1 MQITPTPLPPIL
13 PRILLL
19 LTFVT
24 GIVDSVSV
32 LALGRVF
39 TANMTGNI
47 VVIGFAM
54 AGIPEFSLPR
64 SITALAGFL
73 AGAVVGGRLG
83 SLMSQK
89 SRERW
94 VRVAVFCEAIL
105 LLLAGLASE
114 GFEIAQATPSMR
126 IYSIIVLTAIAM
138 GLRNATVRRLAV
150 PDLTTTVL
158 TLTVTGIA
166 ADSSLAG
173 GNNPRVGYRL
183 ASIFLMVLG
192 AASGA
197 QLLRFGPAAP
207 LLLSGMLVL
216 VSVALLSS
224 ETQKDTSLKP
234 VNVGL

>member
-1 MQITPTPLPPIL
+1 MQTAPTLL

-24 GIVDSVSV
+24 GVVDSVSV

-47 VVIGFAM
+47 VFIGFAI
-54 AGIPEFSLPR
+54 AGVPEFSIPR

-73 AGAVVGGRLG
+73 TGAVVGGRLA
-83 SLMSQK
+83 LRMSEK

-94 VRVAVFCEAIL
+94 IRTAVFSEAIF
-105 LLLAGLASE
+105 LLLAALASK
-114 GFEIAQATPSMR
+114 GFEIADSTLWIRM
-126 IYSIIVLTAIAM
+126 YSVIVLTAIAM

-158 TLTVTGIA
+158 TLTITGIG

-173 GNNPRVGYRL
+173 GNNPRLGYRL
-183 ASIFLMVLG
+183 GAISLMLLG
-192 AASGA
+192 AGSGA
-197 QLLRFGPAAP
+197 ALLQFGPAAP

-216 VSVALLSS
+216 LSVALLSP
-224 ETQKDTSLKP
+224 ETKKDTSLNS
-234 VNVGL
+234 VNVGLQ

>member
-1 MQITPTPLPPIL
+1 MKTTPTLL

-24 GIVDSVSV
+24 GIVDAVSV

-47 VVIGFAM
+47 VIIGFALV
-54 AGIPEFSLPR
+54 GVPEFSLPR
-64 SITALAGFL
+64 SLTALAGFL
-73 AGAVVGGRLG
+73 AGAVAGGRLG
-83 SLMSQK
+83 SRMSEK

-94 VRVAVFCEAIL
+94 IRVAVFSEAIL
-105 LLLAGLASE
+105 LLLAAFASE
-114 GFEIAQATPSMR
+114 GFAIAEATPSMR

-183 ASIFLMVLG
+183 AAIFLMLLG

-197 QLLRFGPAAP
+197 LLLRLGTAVP
-207 LLLSGMLVL
+207 LFFSVLLVL
-216 VSVALLSS
+216 ACVGILSAQTNT
-224 ETQKDTSLKP
+224 ERAE
-234 VNVGL
+234 VINVG

>member
-1 MQITPTPLPPIL
+1 MQITPTPLP
-13 PRILLL
+13 RILFL

-47 VVIGFAM
+47 VFIGFAM
-54 AGIPEFSLPR
+54 AGVPGFSLPH

-73 AGAVVGGRLG
+73 AGAVAGGRLG

-105 LLLAGLASE
+105 LLLAGFALE
-114 GFEIAQATPSMR
+114 GLEIAEATPSMR

-158 TLTVTGIA
+158 TLTVTGVA

-183 ASIFLMVLG
+183 ASIFLMLLG

-197 QLLRFGPAAP
+197 LLLRIGPAAP

-216 VSVALLSS
+216 VSVALLS
-224 ETQKDTSLKP
+224 TDTKKDTSLKT
-234 VNVGL
+234 VKVGL

>member
-1 MQITPTPLPPIL
+1 MQITWTPL

-47 VVIGFAM
+47 VFIGFAM
-54 AGIPEFSLPR
+54 AGVPGFSLR
-64 SITALAGFL
+64 HSITALAGFL

-89 SRERW
+89 SPERW
-94 VRVAVFCEAIL
+94 VRAAVFSEACL
-105 LLLAGLASE
+105 LLLAGFALE
-114 GFEIAQATPSMR
+114 GFKIAEATPSMR
-126 IYSIIVLTAIAM
+126 IYSIVVLTAIAM

-183 ASIFLMVLG
+183 AAIFLMLLG

-197 QLLRFGPAAP
+197 VLLRFGPAAP

-216 VSVALLSS
+216 VSVALLSP
-224 ETQKDTSLKP
+224 ETKKDTSLKT
-234 VNVGL
+234 VNVLNQ

>member
-1 MQITPTPLPPIL
+1 MQITPTPLP
-13 PRILLL
+13 RILFL

-47 VVIGFAM
+47 VFIGFAM
-54 AGIPEFSLPR
+54 AGVPGFSLPH

-105 LLLAGLASE
+105 LLLAGFALE
-114 GFEIAQATPSMR
+114 GLEIAEATPSMR

-158 TLTVTGIA
+158 TLTVTGVA

-183 ASIFLMVLG
+183 ASIFLMLLG

-197 QLLRFGPAAP
+197 LLLRIGPAAP

-216 VSVALLSS
+216 VSVALLST
-224 ETQKDTSLKP
+224 ETKKDTSLKT

>member
-1 MQITPTPLPPIL
+1 MQITPTPLP
-13 PRILLL
+13 RILFL

-47 VVIGFAM
+47 VFIGFAM
-54 AGIPEFSLPR
+54 AGVPGFSLPH

-105 LLLAGLASE
+105 LLLAGFALE
-114 GFEIAQATPSMR
+114 GLEIAEATPSMR

-158 TLTVTGIA
+158 TLTVTGVA

-183 ASIFLMVLG
+183 ASIFLMLLG

-197 QLLRFGPAAP
+197 LLLRIGPAAP

-216 VSVALLSS
+216 VSVALLST
-224 ETQKDTSLKP
+224 ETKKDTSLKT
-234 VNVGL
+234 VKVGL

>member
-1 MQITPTPLPPIL
+1 MQITPTPL

-47 VVIGFAM
+47 VFIGFAM
-54 AGIPEFSLPR
+54 AGVPGFSLPH
-64 SITALAGFL
+64 SITALVGFL
-73 AGAVVGGRLG
+73 SGAVVGGRLG

-89 SRERW
+89 SPERW

-105 LLLAGLASE
+105 LLLAGFALE
-114 GFEIAQATPSMR
+114 GLEIAEATPSMR

-158 TLTVTGIA
+158 TLTVTGVA

-183 ASIFLMVLG
+183 ASIFLMLLG

-197 QLLRFGPAAP
+197 LLLRIGPAAP

-216 VSVALLSS
+216 VSVALLST
-224 ETQKDTSLKP
+224 ETKKDTSLKT
-234 VNVGL
+234 VKVGL

>member
-1 MQITPTPLPPIL
+1 MQITPTPLP
-13 PRILLL
+13 RILFL

-47 VVIGFAM
+47 VFIGFAM
-54 AGIPEFSLPR
+54 AGVPGFSLPH

-105 LLLAGLASE
+105 LLLAGFALE
-114 GFEIAQATPSMR
+114 GLEIAEATPSMR

-158 TLTVTGIA
+158 TLTVTGVA

-183 ASIFLMVLG
+183 ASIFLMLLG

-197 QLLRFGPAAP
+197 LLLRIGPAAP

-216 VSVALLSS
+216 VSVALLS
-224 ETQKDTSLKP
+224 TDTKKDTSLKT
-234 VNVGL
+234 VKVGL

>member
-1 MQITPTPLPPIL
+1 MQITPTPL

-47 VVIGFAM
+47 VFIGFAM
-54 AGIPEFSLPR
+54 AGVPGFSLPH

-89 SRERW
+89 YRERW
-94 VRVAVFCEAIL
+94 VRAAVLCEAIL
-105 LLLAGLASE
+105 LLLAGFALE
-114 GFEIAQATPSMR
+114 GFEIAEATPSMR

-158 TLTVTGIA
+158 TLTVTGVA

-183 ASIFLMVLG
+183 ASIFLMLSG

-197 QLLRFGPAAP
+197 LLLRIGPAAP

-216 VSVALLSS
+216 ASVALLSS
-224 ETQKDTSLKP
+224 ETKKDTSLKA

>member
-47 VVIGFAM
+47 VVIG
-54 AGIPEFSLPR
+54 
-64 SITALAGFL
+64 
-73 AGAVVGGRLG
+73 
-83 SLMSQK
+83 
-89 SRERW
+89 
-94 VRVAVFCEAIL
+94 
-105 LLLAGLASE
+105 
-114 GFEIAQATPSMR
+114 
-126 IYSIIVLTAIAM
+126 IAM

-183 ASIFLMVLG
+183 ASIFLMLLG

-207 LLLSGMLVL
+207 LLLSGMLGL

-224 ETQKDTSLKP
+224 ETQNDTSLKP
-234 VNVGL
+234 VNVRL

>member
-183 ASIFLMVLG
+183 ASIFLMLLG

-197 QLLRFGPAAP
+197 TLLRFGPAAP

>member
-1 MQITPTPLPPIL
+1 MQITPTPLP
-13 PRILLL
+13 RILFL

-47 VVIGFAM
+47 VFIGFAM
-54 AGIPEFSLPR
+54 AGVPGFSLPH

-73 AGAVVGGRLG
+73 AGAVAGGRLG

-105 LLLAGLASE
+105 LLLAGFALE
-114 GFEIAQATPSMR
+114 GLEIAEATPSMR

-158 TLTVTGIA
+158 TLTVTGVA

-183 ASIFLMVLG
+183 ASIFLMLLG

-197 QLLRFGPAAP
+197 LLLRIGPAAP

-216 VSVALLSS
+216 VSVALLST
-224 ETQKDTSLKP
+224 ETKKDTSLKT
-234 VNVGL
+234 VKVGL

>member
-1 MQITPTPLPPIL
+1 MTATPLL
-13 PRILLL
+13 RILLL

-47 VVIGFAM
+47 VFIGFAM
-54 AGIPEFSLPR
+54 AGVPGFSLPH

-94 VRVAVFCEAIL
+94 VRTAVFCEASL
-105 LLLAGLASE
+105 LLLAGFALV
-114 GFEIAQATPSMR
+114 GFEIVEATPPMR
-126 IYSIIVLTAIAM
+126 IYSIIILTAIAM

-183 ASIFLMVLG
+183 ASIFLMFFG

-197 QLLRFGPAAP
+197 VLLRFGPAAP

-216 VSVALLSS
+216 VSVGLLSS
-224 ETQKDTSLKP
+224 ETKKDASLKT

>member
-1 MQITPTPLPPIL
+1 MGTPASH
-13 PRILLL
+13 
-19 LTFVT
+19 FVV
-24 GIVDSVSV
+24 VDICDRYRRF
-32 LALGRVF
+32 AMGRVF

-47 VVIGFAM
+47 VFIGFAM
-54 AGIPEFSLPR
+54 AGVPGFSLPH

-89 SRERW
+89 SPERW
-94 VRVAVFCEAIL
+94 VRAAVFSEACL
-105 LLLAGLASE
+105 LLLAGFALE
-114 GFEIAQATPSMR
+114 GFEIAEATPSMR
-126 IYSIIVLTAIAM
+126 IYSIVVLTAIAM

-183 ASIFLMVLG
+183 AAIFLMLLG

-197 QLLRFGPAAP
+197 VLLRFGPAAP

-224 ETQKDTSLKP
+224 ETKKDASLKT
-234 VNVGL
+234 VNVGP